1 MKEFQL
7 NTYPEAILYSPDVMI
22 QTMNSWEK
30 LLFADAMYRRSTEV
44 MKTRFLTDEDIVGK

>member
-22 QTMNSWEK
+22 QMMNSWEK